1 MDEIFEFQCG
11 MCDRYVSTANIHIV
25 YNHVKDIHQ
34 SNPSF
39 HAKCH
44 HSSCVNARKHD
55 YRNFL
60 AFKRHYYRC
69 KMKNQ
74 TSVNSVPVAE
84 VNGKNLKIVIVIETI
99 CDMYN
104 ITIV

>member
-1 MDEIFEFQCG
+1 MKFHYDAIPLMSQFLRVEMDEIFEFQCG

-34 SNPSF
+34 STPSF

-44 HSSCVNARKHD
+44 HSSCVNAGKHD

-60 AFKRHYYRC
+60 AFKRDNYR
-69 KMKNQ
+69 MKNQ
-74 TSVNSVPVAE
+74 TVPF
-84 VNGKNLKIVIVIETI
+84 NNL
-99 CDMYN
+99 DSH
-104 ITIV
+104 

>member
-1 MDEIFEFQCG
+1 
-11 MCDRYVSTANIHIV
+11 
-25 YNHVKDIHQ
+25 
-34 SNPSF
+34 
-39 HAKCH
+39 
-44 HSSCVNARKHD
+44 
-55 YRNFL
+55 
-60 AFKRHYYRC
+60 
-69 KMKNQ
+69 MKKQ